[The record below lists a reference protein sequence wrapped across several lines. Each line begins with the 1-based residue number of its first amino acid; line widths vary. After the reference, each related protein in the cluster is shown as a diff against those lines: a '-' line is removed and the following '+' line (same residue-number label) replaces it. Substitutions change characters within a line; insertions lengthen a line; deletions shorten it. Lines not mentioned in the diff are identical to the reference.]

1 MNGTSLD
8 HTDRP
13 GINLMTLVAGG
24 IAVVAVIVAV
34 VAASSAAKA
43 NKSAADLK
51 SQLGRMTVALE
62 TMPQMEARIGTCE
75 QNLRGLANET
85 SAYLNNLQNQITKL
99 RTPPP
104 SPTPMPPSGGGS
116 AAGAGGA
123 APAPAG
129 YTEYTIKERD
139 LASRVAAAHGVKLAD
154 LIKANP
160 GVDLD
165 RVKVGQKIR
174 IPKK

>member
-13 GINLMTLVAGG
+13 GSNLLTLVAGG
-24 IAVVAVIVAV
+24 IAVVAVIVAF
-34 VAASSAAKA
+34 VAASSASKA
-43 NKSAADLK
+43 NKAAADLK

-99 RTPPP
+99 RAPPP
-104 SPTPMPPSGGGS
+104 TPTPTPPSGGGN
-116 AAGAGGA
+116 AAGAP
-123 APAPAG
+123 PAPTG

-139 LASRVAAAHGVKLAD
+139 MVSRVAAAHGVKLAD

-165 RVKVGQKIR
+165 RVKVGQKIK